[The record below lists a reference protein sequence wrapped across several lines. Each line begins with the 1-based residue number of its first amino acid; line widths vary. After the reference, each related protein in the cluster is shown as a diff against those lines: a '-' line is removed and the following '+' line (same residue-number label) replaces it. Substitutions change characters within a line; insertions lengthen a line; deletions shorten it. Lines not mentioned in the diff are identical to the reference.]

1 MKDLRVNGILNAT
14 RGLGNHGDPPLKKCV
29 ISDPY
34 TTSVPIDQY
43 AQILILASNGLWEVF
58 SENEAASL
66 VTQVSVP
73 CYRPQRSCGKVIFS
87 QTCVKNCVHEGEAC
101 VVRGACMAGGVHG
114 RGVCVAGGCAAGGV
128 CIAGG
133 VWWGVCM
140 ARGHAWQEKTVIAVG
155 GTHPTGM
162 HSCIMLL
169 PPANEDNVVG
179 R

>member
-87 QTCVKNCVHEGEAC
+87 QTCVKNSVHEGEAC
-101 VVRGACMAGGVHG
+101 VVRGACMAGGCVWQG
-114 RGVCVAGGCAAGGV
+114 CVCGSGGV
-128 CIAGG
+128 RQGNC
-133 VWWGVCM
+133 
-140 ARGHAWQEKTVIAVG
+140 AW
-155 GTHPTGM
+155 
-162 HSCIMLL
+162 
-169 PPANEDNVVG
+169 
-179 R
+179 

>member
-66 VTQVSVP
+66 VTQV
-73 CYRPQRSCGKVIFS
+73 
-87 QTCVKNCVHEGEAC
+87 CVCLVT
-101 VVRGACMAGGVHG
+101 
-114 RGVCVAGGCAAGGV
+114 
-128 CIAGG
+128 
-133 VWWGVCM
+133 
-140 ARGHAWQEKTVIAVG
+140 AR
-155 GTHPTGM
+155 
-162 HSCIMLL
+162 
-169 PPANEDNVVG
+169 NEV
-179 R
+179 